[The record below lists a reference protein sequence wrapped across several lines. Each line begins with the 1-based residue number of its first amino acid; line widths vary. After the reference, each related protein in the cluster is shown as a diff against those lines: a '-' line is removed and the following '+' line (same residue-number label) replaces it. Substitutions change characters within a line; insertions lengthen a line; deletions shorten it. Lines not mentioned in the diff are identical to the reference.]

1 MAIGTKARH
10 AAIAIPRA
18 IPRPG
23 GSFADPVAMGYRA
36 RYNKNMANTG
46 PDAVPSAGLENENNR
61 GSWEGSW
68 PESSSG
74 FGID

>member
-1 MAIGTKARH
+1 MARQ
-10 AAIAIPRA
+10 
-18 IPRPG
+18 G
-23 GSFADPVAMGYRA
+23 GSIADPLAMGYRA
-36 RYNKNMANTG
+36 RYNKNMANSG
-46 PDAVPSAGLENENNR
+46 LGAVSSTGLENENNR